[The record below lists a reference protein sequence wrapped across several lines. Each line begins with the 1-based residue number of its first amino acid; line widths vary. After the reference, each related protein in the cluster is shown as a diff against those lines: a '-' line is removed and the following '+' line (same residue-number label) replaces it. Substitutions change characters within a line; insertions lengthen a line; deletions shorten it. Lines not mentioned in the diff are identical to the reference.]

1 LFYAIGTGIG
11 GVVGP
16 VLFGA
21 LIDTGSRASVFAGYL
36 LGAGL
41 MIAAAAIAW
50 RYAVAAERQPL
61 ESVAP
66 PLAFVE

>member
-1 LFYAIGTGIG
+1 MRWERELA

-16 VLFGA
+16 ALFGA
-21 LIDTGSRASVFAGYL
+21 LIDTGSRSSVFAGYL
-36 LGAGL
+36 LGSGL

-50 RYAVAAERQPL
+50 RYCIAAERRPL
-61 ESVAP
+61 ESVAR